1 MWPRKKKKRRVFA
14 WLSDTHAGK
23 KTGLLNPDTVLLRVQ
38 DDGSEE
44 EWQPEPTMTQRWLW
58 SVYENAVS
66 DLADY
71 AGDDEI
77 LIAHCGDITHGDKHA
92 GTIPETTREDQ
103 RIIACDNFHP
113 LLALPQLK
121 KMRFLTGTE
130 AHVPEC
136 AEARIAA
143 RLRDETGLDIA
154 VCHHARFHLGHD
166 FVDAAH
172 HGPYPGSR
180 DWLRGNVAFYY
191 LKDKVYEDRRIG
203 KEPSAVYVRGHYHR
217 FLDVPFCDRWQGIDR
232 THHLIIVPALSGQDS
247 FIRKVGKSP
256 PIVQAGIVA
265 LEFIGGRLTEIKPF
279 IEETDLRTEETL

>member
-1 MWPRKKKKRRVFA
+1 MWSRKKKKRRVFA

-66 DLADY
+66 GLADY

-136 AEARIAA
+136 AEARIAT
-143 RLRDETGLDIA
+143 RLRNETGLDIS
-154 VCHHARFHLGHD
+154 VCHHARFNMGPD
-166 FVDAAH
+166 IIDGSH

-180 DWLRGNVAFYY
+180 DWLKGNVATYY
-191 LKDKVYEDRRIG
+191 LKDRIYLDRRAG
-203 KEPSAVYVRGHYHR
+203 VEPARVYPRSHYHH
-217 FLDVPFCDRWQGIDR
+217 FVHVTVHDIGEGEHCEFD
-232 THHLIIVPALSGQDS
+232 LIIIPAFAGLDG
-247 FIRKVGKSP
+247 FVRKVANSP
-256 PIVQAGIVA
+256 PVIQAGIIA
-265 LEFIGGRLTEIKPF
+265 LEFINGHLEEIKPF
-279 IEETDLRTEETL
+279 IEEIDLRTEEAL